1 MLKQYRD
8 NKLLKAIG
16 YSLLAT
22 VLGITCS
29 AEAAVYNVYG
39 TVNFDATGSVVDNA
53 IGLNI
58 RNTLVGQYA
67 AFSFTVDTSVTDS
80 NSATNVLELRN
91 AVTSTANIGGINFTP
106 SSNACLNLDIDC
118 RATSQLDA
126 FGSNFDL
133 QLISGQLLATT
144 AFSPGDRLSMFVS
157 TGGNNLFTS
166 PQIVDPFSG
175 NIGANF
181 SVFYSSNNT
190 INRVNFLLSN
200 ITATPVPEPT
210 TSALFG
216 ASLLLLGFH
225 LKHQRK
231 KSHIQSR

>member
-8 NKLLKAIG
+8 NKLLKAIR

-22 VLGITCS
+22 VLGMTCS

-106 SSNACLNLDIDC
+106 SSNACLNLDLDC
-118 RATSQLDA
+118 RATSQLNA
-126 FGSNFDL
+126 FGSNVDL
-133 QLISGQLLATT
+133 QFISGQLLTT
-144 AFSPGDRLSMFVS
+144 NVVGLSDGLSMYVS
-157 TGGNNLFTS
+157 TSGTNLFTS

-175 NIGANF
+175 NIGAGFAIYYLNNNQ
-181 SVFYSSNNT
+181 YS
-190 INRVNFLLSN
+190 RVGFQLSN

-225 LKHQRK
+225 LKQQRK
-231 KSHIQSR
+231 KSHI